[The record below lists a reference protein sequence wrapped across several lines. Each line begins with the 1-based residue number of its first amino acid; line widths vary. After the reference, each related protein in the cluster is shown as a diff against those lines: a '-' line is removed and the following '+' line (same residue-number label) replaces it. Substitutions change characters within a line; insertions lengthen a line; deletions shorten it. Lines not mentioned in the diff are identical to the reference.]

1 MLGFFVPGAAEVI
14 IIGLILAVFVA
25 IIAGAVALFHTI
37 SSRGTSRPLNPNLM
51 PCPDCG
57 HAVSIKASKCPKC
70 GCPIDTDTR

>member
-1 MLGFFVPGAAEVI
+1 MFVPGPIEWIIIALSLAVI
-14 IIGLILAVFVA
+14 IAF
-25 IIAGAVALFHTI
+25 IAGGVALFHTI

>member
-1 MLGFFVPGAAEVI
+1 MLGFFVPGPLE
-14 IIGLILAVFVA
+14 LTILLFFPVVVA
-25 IIAGAVALFHTI
+25 IIAGGVVLFHTI

-51 PCPDCG
+51 PCPGCG

>member
-14 IIGLILAVFVA
+14 IIALSLAVVIGF
-25 IIAGAVALFHTI
+25 IAGGVALFHTI